1 MKSPMKNLTDAGKNV
16 NTPPKMPL
24 VKIDIQRNDIA
35 VNGDPT
41 DLIPQRNG
49 DLGGF
54 PDEGLP
60 GGQTKKPFSGLK
72 G

>member
-1 MKSPMKNLTDAGKNV
+1 MKSPMKGLTNTGKNV

-24 VKIDIQRNDIA
+24 VKVDVARNDEN
-35 VNGDPT
+35 VNGDPVN
-41 DLIPQRNG
+41 LVPQRNG

-54 PDEGLP
+54 PEEKLP
-60 GGQTKKPFSGLK
+60 DQQSKKPFTGLK